1 MTFASDPLY
10 GRCPRCKRIYL
21 VISAGDARRHGH
33 GWTTERQIAAW
44 SACPRDGVPTLVFT
58 PMTIEQVRLTV
69 PEAATT
75 QVVVAPDDWIARARE
90 GIVGEDR

>member
-10 GRCPRCKRIYL
+10 GRCPRCERIYL

-44 SACPRDGVPTLVFT
+44 SVCPRDGVATFEFV
-58 PMTIEQVRLTV
+58 PMTVGQVRVTV
-69 PEAATT
+69 PGAATT
-75 QVVVAPDDWIARARE
+75 QVVIASNDWLVRARK